1 MSAEGG
7 SYGAGPSSDAPP
19 ALDADDADTLRAI
32 RSLTELLS
40 AAEAGG
46 LVLQVQLQAAADEL
60 VRTASARNR
69 SAVRLAC
76 QAWLELV
83 LTTSHASRA
92 AGGGHDEDTLRSE
105 LPVARWRSERYLR
118 FAAESTAHTAR
129 LGAPFLGSVLRDG
142 GTCDCVLTHG
152 SFTAVT
158 ALLLLAARKA
168 HFTLLVAEGSPDGE
182 GHRTAAALGRA
193 GVPVRMI
200 EPCAVAHCMGR
211 VQLVLCGAHAVTQEG
226 GVVGDVG
233 THTMAIVARAHKRP
247 FYVTA
252 QHHLFCR
259 THELHAETASEL
271 GLPSLPGDV
280 SAFQQQARPRRDA
293 TPAHLITLLFTD
305 LGLLTP
311 SAISDELLER
321 ELWSCAAGAPPR
333 PWSSPRRGAANPTRD
348 VGEKFTLS

>member
-1 MSAEGG
+1 
-7 SYGAGPSSDAPP
+7 
-19 ALDADDADTLRAI
+19 
-32 RSLTELLS
+32 
-40 AAEAGG
+40 
-46 LVLQVQLQAAADEL
+46 VQLQAAADEL
-60 VRTASARNR
+60 VSTARARNR

-92 AGGGHDEDTLRSE
+92 ASGGHDDEDTLRSE
-105 LPVARWRSERYLR
+105 LLRRSERYLR
-118 FAAESTAHTAR
+118 FAAECTAHTAR

-142 GTCDCVLTHG
+142 GACDCVLTHG

-182 GHRTAAALGRA
+182 GHRTAAALSKA

-247 FYVTA
+247 FYVAA

-259 THELHAETASEL
+259 THELHAETAAEL
-271 GLPSLPGDV
+271 GLPSLPGGV
-280 SAFQQQARPRRDA
+280 SAVELQARPRRDA
-293 TPAHLITLLFTD
+293 TPARLITLLFTD

-321 ELWSCAAGAPPR
+321 ELWSCAAGAPTK
-333 PWSSPRRGAANPTRD
+333 PWSSPRRGAASGGPARAI
-348 VGEKFTLS
+348 GEQKFTLN